1 MSKIK
6 RSLNFMSH
14 ISMDENKSQGH
25 VPSSSLILGIL
36 DFASFPS
43 SIEKEKMF
51 YIEDIFY
58 VLEEISQ

>member
-1 MSKIK
+1 
-6 RSLNFMSH
+6 
-14 ISMDENKSQGH
+14 MDENKSQGH